1 MPTTDCIAQVEFKY
15 QDYSQ
20 PIVVKTDAPG
30 LSSDG
35 GVLALRRLDER
46 LGVTAAIADLVHDH
60 RDARQVRHTRLE
72 QLRQRVYQI
81 ALGYE
86 DCNDA
91 DSLRHDLVWQAAC
104 SERGPAPL
112 SSQPSLSR
120 FENEVSGGE
129 LRTMWREFERQYVD
143 RLSPTAPL
151 VVLDIDSTDDPTH
164 GQQQLAFFHGFYDQ
178 HMFHP
183 LLVFDGE
190 SGQLITAVLRPGR
203 AHAAWGADGTLRRL
217 IRAIRQRC
225 PDAAIVARGDSGFA
239 MPWLLDTLDGL
250 NQELGD
256 VYYVIGIAK
265 NPRLLALATTTMTAA
280 AAEHQASE
288 NHVRRFA
295 WLEYAATSWSR
306 ARAIVL
312 KAEHGTRGS
321 NPRFVVT
328 NMTWV
333 DPRSIYDGA
342 YCPRGQSENYIKDF
356 KNALRADRLS
366 CHRFLANAFR
376 LLLHAIAYRLM
387 HALRAGLGALDPRV
401 GRFQMDTLR
410 LAFLKVGALVTKS
423 ARRLLVQLPRA
434 FPGRELLLRFLS

>member
-1 MPTTDCIAQVEFKY
+1 MPTTDCISQVAFKFQGY
-15 QDYSQ
+15 TR
-20 PIVVKTDAPG
+20 PISVKADAPQ

-35 GVLALRRLDER
+35 GALALRRVDER
-46 LGVTAAIADLVHDH
+46 RGVTAPLADLLHDC
-60 RDARQVRHTRLE
+60 RDPRRVRHTRLE

-91 DSLRHDLVWQAAC
+91 DSLKADVVWQVAC
-104 SERGPAPL
+104 SEREPAPL

-120 FENEVSGGE
+120 FENEVSGAE
-129 LRTMWREFERQYVD
+129 LRAMWREFERQYVD
-143 RLSPTAPL
+143 GLSPSAQL
-151 VVLDIDSTDDPTH
+151 VVLDIDTTDDPTH
-164 GQQQLAFFHGFYDQ
+164 GQQELAFFHGFYDQ

-183 LLVFDGE
+183 LLMFDGE

-203 AHAAWGADGTLRRL
+203 AHASWGADGMLRRV
-217 IRAIRQRC
+217 IRAVRRRC
-225 PDAAIVARGDSGFA
+225 PNATIVVRGDSGFA

-250 NQELGD
+250 NKELGD

-265 NPRLLALATTTMTAA
+265 NPRLLALAATTMATAA
-280 AAEHQASE
+280 TEHRASE
-288 NHVRRFA
+288 NHVRKFA
-295 WLEYAATSWSR
+295 WLEYAAASWSR

-312 KAEHGTRGS
+312 KAEHGTKGP

-333 DPRSIYDGA
+333 EPRSIYDGA
-342 YCPRGQSENYIKDF
+342 YCPRGQAENYIKDL
-356 KNALRADRLS
+356 KNAVRADRLS

-376 LLLHAIAYRLM
+376 LLLHAVAYRLL
-387 HALRAGLGALDPRV
+387 HALRAGLGALDATI
-401 GRFQMDTLR
+401 GRLQMDTLR
-410 LAFLKVGALVTKS
+410 LAFLKVGALVTRS

-434 FPGRELLLRFLS
+434 FPRRDLLLRFLR